1 MKKHPY
7 EEPLDPTEQI
17 HQVGDRND
25 YQNFPLFA
33 FHKTTNPTERPPQE
47 EHTQEEEGYRHED
60 HREAAGDHHHYP
72 CPKRI
77 KENWWENHLQ
87 YTTEIGRRQLSL
99 SMNGNYTGQ
108 STMTTPS

>member
-25 YQNFPLFA
+25 YQNFPLFD
-33 FHKTTNPTERPPQE
+33 FHKTTNPTEGPPQAEDSLKAEDSPE
-47 EHTQEEEGYRHED
+47 EEDTQEEEGYRQED

-87 YTTEIGRRQLSL
+87 YTTEIGRR
-99 SMNGNYTGQ
+99 
-108 STMTTPS
+108 